1 MIAVCIQKAAADL
14 AAPPSSYRPPFG
26 NFDHTH
32 YPWARKAA
40 FAMYDEEAARNAAF
54 ARIYRE
60 WKTFRDT
67 EIQWFKVAEASYANF
82 LYYSK

>member
-1 MIAVCIQKAAADL
+1 ML
-14 AAPPSSYRPPFG
+14 AEYDFKNPQALNRLLKQGVQLRAFPK
-26 NFDHTH
+26 DIMEA
-32 YPWARKAA
+32 ARKAA